1 LAEYPRGW
9 LERGG
14 SEPASDLDLVVLL
27 LNSHDLL
34 ADPPDRLIDLRWFSE
49 VLTETGHDEIAR
61 SLRPRDLDGVRE
73 LREALR
79 AVFEARSAARA
90 VSILNPMLRDAP
102 AVPQLVEVAGSLTLR
117 ISPEA
122 RGLAALRARLPA
134 ALARH
139 LADQGI
145 SRVGTCASP
154 PCECAFIDHT
164 RGATRRYCCAPCND
178 RAAARLY
185 RQRRRRN

>member
-9 LERGG
+9 LERRG

-27 LNSHDLL
+27 LNSFDLL
-34 ADPPDRLIDLRWFSE
+34 ADPPDRLTDLRWFSE
-49 VLTETGHDEIAR
+49 VLTEVGHDEIAR
-61 SLRPRDLDGVRE
+61 SLRPSDLNEVRE

-79 AVFEARSAARA
+79 AVFEARSAEQA
-90 VSILNPMLRDAP
+90 VAILNPMLRDAP
-102 AVPQLVEVAGSLTLR
+102 AIPQLMEAGDGLTLR
-117 ISPEA
+117 VSPEA
-122 RGLAALRARLPA
+122 RGLAALEARLPA
-134 ALARH
+134 ALASH

-145 SRVGTCASP
+145 SRLGTCASP

-164 RGATRRYCCAPCND
+164 RGATRRYCCALCND

-185 RQRRRRN
+185 RERRRAG